1 MVTDIP
7 ARTAVIILKEVEVI
21 LGELMMMTAHVAN
34 NTAVVRDSMNTLES
48 LITLK
53 VEWFT

>member
-34 NTAVVRDSMNTLES
+34 NTALVRDSINTLVS